1 MAEKL
6 LREVMSDKS
15 FDKTD
20 RDKLNADENILAQRI
35 RNEVIGKK
43 YFGDRDIE
51 KMLNL

>member
-51 KMLNL
+51 KMLKL